1 VVHPGP
7 DHPQPPLT
15 AAPPFRTVADGLRLA
30 VKLAPG
36 AARQR
41 LEGCVPAPGG
51 GSALKIAVA
60 APAVDGKANAALVK
74 LLADALGVAKGTITV
89 VAGATQRRKLLH
101 IAGEP
106 GSLARRLAALL
117 EPGDAGR

>member
-1 VVHPGP
+1 M
-7 DHPQPPLT
+7 
-15 AAPPFRTVADGLRLA
+15 PFQTVADGLRLT
-30 VKLAPG
+30 VKLIPG

-51 GSALKIAVA
+51 GSALKIAVG

-74 LLADALGVAKGTITV
+74 LLAEALGVAKGTITV

-101 IAGEP
+101 IAGDP

-117 EPGDAGR
+117 EPRDAGR